1 VDLTVHGGRLPLAV
15 EGAVYFVCAEALTNI
30 AKHANATRAS
40 VAITLDHGDV
50 IARIVDDGRGGA
62 DRNGSG
68 MRGLADRVEALG
80 GQLSVTERSQGG
92 TVLMARIPL
101 EEAW

>member
-1 VDLTVHGGRLPLAV
+1 VDLTVPGGRLPPAV

-30 AKHANATRAS
+30 AKHN
-40 VAITLDHGDV
+40 
-50 IARIVDDGRGGA
+50 GRGGA

-68 MRGLADRVEALG
+68 LRGLADRVKALG
-80 GQLSVTERSQGG
+80 GWLSVRDQGEGG
-92 TVLMARIPL
+92 TELMARIPL

>member
-1 VDLTVHGGRLPLAV
+1 
-15 EGAVYFVCAEALTNI
+15 
-30 AKHANATRAS
+30 
-40 VAITLDHGDV
+40 VAITIDHGAV
-50 IARIVDDGRGGA
+50 AARIVDDGRGGA

-68 MRGLADRVEALG
+68 LRGLADRVEALG

-101 EEAW
+101 EEAS